1 MLKYFMFL
9 FSAIVSSLIL
19 YYLKQLEN
27 IGCKCSLNFKHD
39 YIFYFTIVNLCYV
52 IVNATIGELSVI
64 RMMRLIIGIPILI
77 ASFVNLIF
85 TIQYIDDLRQ
95 KNCDC
100 SESIIREGMYILAII
115 NLCSMLIILL
125 FLIILVLQSPDML
138 QKVLLNKKMW
148 NNYIINGKFVNKST
162 I

>member
-9 FSAIVSSLIL
+9 ISVIVSSLIL

-27 IGCKCSLNFKHD
+27 IGCKCALNFKHD

-52 IVNATIGELSVI
+52 IVNATIGYLPVVKMI
-64 RMMRLIIGIPILI
+64 QLIIGIPIFI
-77 ASFVNLIF
+77 ASIANLIF

-95 KNCDC
+95 KKCDC

-115 NLCSMLIILL
+115 NLCAMIIIILFMSMLII
-125 FLIILVLQSPDML
+125 QSPDIFK
-138 QKVLLNKKMW
+138 KVLLKKKMW
-148 NNYIINGKFVNKST
+148 NNYITTGKFVNKST